1 MLDLD
6 AHAIAIETTFR
17 SPFRSVYI
25 SVFAS
30 LRSNGMLPKRLRLNL
45 ALGCSGQ
52 VEICVNTGGSG
63 RQDHF
68 LQADVRPRPLLHIF
82 TVVMWLSS

>member
-1 MLDLD
+1 MQLPLRQPSV
-6 AHAIAIETTFR
+6 HPSVPSIF
-17 SPFRSVYI
+17 PF
-25 SVFAS
+25 
-30 LRSNGMLPKRLRLNL
+30 LRVEVKWNVAEEAAVKP

-52 VEICVNTGGSG
+52 VEICANTGGSG